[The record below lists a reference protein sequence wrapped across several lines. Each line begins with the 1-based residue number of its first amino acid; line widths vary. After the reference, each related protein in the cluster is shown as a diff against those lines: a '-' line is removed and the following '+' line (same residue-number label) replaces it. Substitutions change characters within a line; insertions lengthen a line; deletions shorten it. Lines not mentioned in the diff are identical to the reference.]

1 MQNGNKPVNSAYKC
15 PRSVRPSGAAE
26 TQDQSLE
33 GHFQKL
39 GDTRVPYKRKGWGAD
54 QDEFTVKNEEAKLM
68 GDRQHACRY
77 THTHTHIHHTCTHM
91 HQNQHPQELEIAEQ
105 SERVY
110 ATQAL
115 ND

>member
-1 MQNGNKPVNSAYKC
+1 M
-15 PRSVRPSGAAE
+15 RPSGAAE

-68 GDRQHACRY
+68 GDR
-77 THTHTHIHHTCTHM
+77 
-91 HQNQHPQELEIAEQ
+91 
-105 SERVY
+105 
-110 ATQAL
+110 
-115 ND
+115 